1 MMKRHK
7 NPTILKVLILI
18 IGLLLAV
25 TATGCIDSVVSD
37 CQEEHF
43 RLGEIAKQQ
52 LQYGLPSYKLT
63 QQPGQTYYP
72 AQ

>member
-7 NPTILKVLILI
+7 NPTILKVLTLI

-25 TATGCIDSVVSD
+25 TITGCIDPVASD
-37 CQEEHF
+37 CQQEHF
-43 RLGEIAKQQ
+43 RLGELAKQQ
-52 LQYGLPSYKLT
+52 LQYGLSSLT
-63 QQPGQTYYP
+63 PQQGQTYYP

>member
-18 IGLLLAV
+18 IGLLLALTV
-25 TATGCIDSVVSD
+25 TGCIDPVASD
-37 CQEEHF
+37 CQQEHF

-52 LQYGLPSYKLT
+52 LQYGLSSYP
-63 QQPGQTYYP
+63 QQGQTYYP